1 MTFTLKSPVLE
12 GTLVRLEPLGHRHA
26 ADLARAAEE
35 DRGTY
40 AFTWVPGADEVGAY
54 IDAQLAR
61 AATGRLAPYAQVSLA
76 TGRALG
82 TTAYWEPRCW
92 LTEDA
97 LDAVE
102 VGFTWLARSA
112 QGTGVNAE
120 AKLLL
125 FRHAFEV
132 WDVSRGD
139 VVDEDAH
146 QVGRG
151 RRQRARG
158 AVEHVVQLV
167 DGLEH
172 PLPGGGGHRV
182 VAVQYAR
189 HRRGGDLGAG
199 RHVRQCHRH
208 VLVLRLARVRTPSRV
223 TLRPPPAVVRPL
235 EQLARIAVL
244 SRPPF
249 TG

>member
-40 AFTWVPGADEVGAY
+40 AFAWVPGADEVGAY

-132 WDVSRGD
+132 WDVSR
-139 VVDEDAH
+139 VDLKTDA
-146 QVGRG
+146 RN
-151 RRQRARG
+151 QRSRAAIERTGARFEG
-158 AVEHVVQLV
+158 
-167 DGLEH
+167 
-172 PLPGGGGHRV
+172 
-182 VAVQYAR
+182 
-189 HRRGGDLGAG
+189 
-199 RHVRQCHRH
+199 
-208 VLVLRLARVRTPSRV
+208 VLRNWSRSWTPGEEGRLRDSAIYSITSDEWPRCRERLEERVRSAAA
-223 TLRPPPAVVRPL
+223 PPALTPRP
-235 EQLARIAVL
+235 
-244 SRPPF
+244 
-249 TG
+249 